1 MANEKRL
8 IDANALM
15 EKHCEGCV
23 KGVQEMCK
31 SDPVC
36 ATMMWVVEEPTVD
49 AVEVVHGR
57 WLFVTKGQQT
67 SVYVCSKCNRAV
79 TVVCDEDKIKE
90 QLAKRY
96 PYCHCGAKMD
106 GDGNE

>member
-8 IDANALM
+8 IDATIMPHGQFWEGLTDK
-15 EKHCEGCV
+15 EKAKV
-23 KGVQEMCK
+23 LAYLVM
-31 SDPVC
+31 S
-36 ATMMWVVEEPTVD
+36 PTVD
-49 AVEVVHGR
+49 AVEVVHGQ

-106 GDGNE
+106 GGNEDG